1 MNQILFTNLSAQ
13 DLTELIS
20 QAVKDSIGGE
30 LNSQPE
36 QKPEEEL
43 LSIEDISKIFRVS
56 KVTIHKWKQ
65 KGLIPFYKMNRR
77 VYFKRSEVVD
87 ALQTKKRKLEV

>member
-1 MNQILFTNLSAQ
+1 MRTQIFTNLSTQ
-13 DLTELIS
+13 ELSDLIS
-20 QAVKDSIGGE
+20 QAVKDSIGSE
-30 LNSQPE
+30 LNSHPE
-36 QKPEEEL
+36 HKPEEEL

-77 VYFKRSEVVD
+77 VYFKKSEIVES
-87 ALQTKKRKLEV
+87 LKNKKRKLEV